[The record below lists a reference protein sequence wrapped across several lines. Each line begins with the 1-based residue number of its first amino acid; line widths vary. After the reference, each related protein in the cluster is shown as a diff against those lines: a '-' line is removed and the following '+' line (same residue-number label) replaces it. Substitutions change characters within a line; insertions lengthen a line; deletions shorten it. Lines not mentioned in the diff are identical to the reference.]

1 MAREVTHDL
10 AAAGGVADVNGV
22 LQIEM
27 RCYRREIVGVVV
39 EVVTVGDLAGAAVAA
54 AVVSDDAIAVIEEE
68 QHLRVPIVGR

>member
-1 MAREVTHDL
+1 M
-10 AAAGGVADVNGV
+10 NGV

-39 EVVTVGDLAGAAVAA
+39 EVVAVGDLAGAAVAA
-54 AVVSDDAIAVIEEE
+54 AVMSDDAIAVIEEK